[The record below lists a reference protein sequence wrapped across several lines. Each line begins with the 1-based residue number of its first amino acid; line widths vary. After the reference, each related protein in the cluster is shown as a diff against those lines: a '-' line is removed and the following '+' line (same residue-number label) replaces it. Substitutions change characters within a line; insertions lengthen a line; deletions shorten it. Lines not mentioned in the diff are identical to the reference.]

1 MTLAGWLVIGVL
13 LLATWVI
20 ARDRVGP
27 DLTLVGALAVVVAA
41 GVLDLGQ
48 AAQGFANPALLTIGA
63 LFVVAAAVRETGA
76 LVLIT
81 RWVFGQ
87 TRSPRLGL
95 LRLVLPTAV
104 LSAFVNNTPV
114 VAMFIPATRSFAQRV
129 GESPSR
135 FLMPLG
141 FAAMLGGTCTLIG
154 TSANLVVSGQLES
167 ANQAPLG
174 MLEIGWVGLPTMVV
188 GVLYLMTVGHYLLGR
203 RRAPGETLSDE
214 GAREYLAEVR
224 VAEDSPLAGRTVEDA
239 GLRHLPKL
247 FLAEIHRASGD
258 VVRPVAPTTRLQV
271 GDLLVLSGVA
281 STVADL
287 RALPGLQP
295 VDELDVSSLD
305 RHLFEVVVSHRSAL
319 LGRTVRDVGFR
330 RRYDAAILAVHRAGE
345 RIQDRI
351 GDIVLQPGDTLMLSS
366 SPGFRKTWRDST
378 DFYVVSAVDEQVPP
392 RYRAANAALAVLML
406 LVMIPVGSTFLHQ
419 AVPSIPE
426 VPIGV
431 LALLAVVALLALG
444 CVTPR
449 QARQSVDYSILVV
462 IGSAL
467 GLAKALE
474 VSGAAESIASVLVSS
489 TSWLPPIGL
498 LALIYVVC
506 VLSAS
511 LLTNA
516 AAAALIFPIAVSVA
530 QAASLDPRPFAI
542 VVALA
547 ASAGFASPVGSNA
560 TLLTYGPG
568 GYRYLDYTRV
578 GLPLNALCLAV
589 ALLVVPLVWPLAP
602 L

>member
-1 MTLAGWLVIGVL
+1 MSVGAWLVLGVL
-13 LLATWVI
+13 LAATWLI

-27 DLTLVGALAVVVAA
+27 DLTLFGALAVVVAL
-41 GVLDLGQ
+41 GVLDLKQ
-48 AAQGFANPALLTIGA
+48 AAVGFANPALLTIGA
-63 LFVVAAAVRETGA
+63 LFVVAAAMRETGA
-76 LVLIT
+76 LVVIT

-87 TRSPRLGL
+87 TRTPRLGL
-95 LRLVLPTAV
+95 LRLVLPTAL
-104 LSAFVNNTPV
+104 LSAFVNNTPI
-114 VAMFIPATRSFAQRV
+114 VAMFIPATRSFARRI
-129 GESPSR
+129 GENPSR

-154 TSANLVVSGQLES
+154 TSANLVVSGQLEAS
-167 ANQAPLG
+167 GQTPLG
-174 MLEIGWVGLPTMVV
+174 MLEIGWVGVPTMFV
-188 GVLYLMTVGHYLLGR
+188 GVAYLMTVGHYLLGR
-203 RRAPGETLSDE
+203 RRSPSDSLEGEE
-214 GAREYLAEVR
+214 VREYLAEVR
-224 VAEDSPLAGRTVEDA
+224 VAADSPLAGRTVEEA

-247 FLAEIHRASGD
+247 FLAEIHRDGGD
-258 VVRPVAPTTRLQV
+258 VVRPVSPSTRLRV

-287 RALPGLQP
+287 RGLPGLQP
-295 VDELDVSSLD
+295 VDELEVGDLD
-305 RHLFEVVVSHRSAL
+305 RHLFEVVVSHRSVL

-345 RIQDRI
+345 RIDDRI
-351 GDIVLQPGDTLMLSS
+351 GDIVLQPGDTLMLSA
-366 SPGFRKTWRDST
+366 SPGFRATWRDST

-392 RYRAANAALAVLML
+392 RYRAANAAMAVLLL
-406 LVMIPVGSTFLHQ
+406 LVLIPVGTTLLHPV
-419 AVPSIPE
+419 VPWLPE

-431 LALLAVVALLALG
+431 LAVVAVVALLALG

-449 QARQSVDYSILVV
+449 QARQSVDWSVLVV

-467 GLAKALE
+467 GLSQALAA
-474 VSGAAESIASVLVSS
+474 SGAATSIAAGVVSV
-489 TSWLPPIGL
+489 TSWMPALGL
-498 LALIYVVC
+498 LAVIYVLC
-506 VLSAS
+506 VIGAS

-516 AAAALIFPIAVSVA
+516 GAAALLFPVAISVA
-530 QAASLDPRPFAI
+530 EAAQLDPRPFAI

-578 GLPLNALCLAV
+578 GLPLNVLCLAV
-589 ALLVVPLVWPLAP
+589 ALVVVPWVWPLSG
-602 L
+602 